1 MTSIEYLLLF
11 LSPVL
16 GGILAFSIG
25 KKYTNLMKIGLVFGG
40 GFLFVTCILHLIP
53 ENLHHEH
60 SPMKL
65 FIVLGFFFQIILEK
79 FSEGIEHG
87 HLHLDAPHGH
97 DHHHDHSHYHG
108 KTWTLSIGML
118 VSLSIHSLME
128 GVPLGGHFEFNDH
141 GHNPLLAGVLMH
153 KLPSAFA
160 LITVLHQTGMKK
172 SMLWLLL
179 LFFASM
185 NPLGAVIGAWLQDGQ
200 TGSSLHH
207 VFDILTALATGSFLH
222 ISTTILY
229 ENNDHHKLSPVHL
242 AAAAGGG
249 LIAIL

>member
-1 MTSIEYLLLF
+1 MTSWAYLLLF

-16 GGILAFSIG
+16 GGVIALSLG
-25 KKYTNLMKIGLVFGG
+25 KKYAKLMKVGLVFGG

-60 SPMKL
+60 APMKL
-65 FIVLGFFFQIILEK
+65 LIVLGFFFQIILEK

-108 KTWTLSIGML
+108 KTWSLSLGML
-118 VSLSIHSLME
+118 ISLSIHSLME
-128 GVPLGGHFEFNDH
+128 GVPLGGNFEFNHH
-141 GHNPLLAGVLMH
+141 GHHPLLAGVLMH

-160 LITVLHQTGMKK
+160 LITVLHQTGMKRN
-172 SMLWLLL
+172 MLIGLLL
-179 LFFASM
+179 LFSCM
-185 NPLGAVIGAWLQDGQ
+185 NPAGAWLGAWLQDGQ
-200 TGSSLHH
+200 EGGSMHQ
-207 VFDILTALATGSFLH
+207 VFDGLTALATGSFLH

-229 ENNDHHKLSPVHL
+229 ENNDHHRLSPVHL
-242 AAAAGGG
+242 LAAASGAI
-249 LIAIL
+249 IAIL